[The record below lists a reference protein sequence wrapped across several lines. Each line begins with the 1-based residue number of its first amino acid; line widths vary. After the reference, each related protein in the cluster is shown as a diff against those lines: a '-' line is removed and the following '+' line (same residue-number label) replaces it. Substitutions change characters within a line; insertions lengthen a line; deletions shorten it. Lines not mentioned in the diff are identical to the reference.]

1 MKSEDLLAAVFPDQV
16 ACLENIVGEREV
28 PDHPLVNQTMHDCL
42 REAMDVDGLLQ
53 ILRKLEG
60 GEIAFVARDL
70 TAPSPLAAEVLN
82 AAPYAFLDDAPLEE
96 RRTQAVQTRRW
107 NETDSADDLGRLDPD
122 AIAAVR
128 EEAWP
133 QVRDADEMHE
143 ALTLLGF
150 ITDDEV
156 TTNSG
161 WSEQL
166 QTLARANRA
175 TQLAADTAV
184 WTSAEKLPLW
194 LALHPATPMQ
204 PPIAAPAE
212 YAAQTWTREDALL
225 ELVRH
230 RLGGLGPV
238 TVTALARSM
247 SVEAGAIELALTRL
261 QSEGYVMQG
270 RFSADV
276 TDTEWCERHLL
287 ARIHRYTIGRL
298 RREIEPVS
306 RRALMRFLFDW
317 QHVSA
322 ATRLSGPDA
331 LVATLAQLEGY
342 EAAAGAWE
350 AEILT
355 ARIDGYSI
363 SWLDELCRAGRI
375 SWARLRTG
383 SGGGGGPV
391 RSTPIVLL
399 PRRDM
404 AVWTSVSSGDY
415 PQEILLSSRAQAVA
429 DALREQGALFFDELL
444 DATRLLRTELE
455 DALGE
460 LVAAGRVSADSFAGL
475 RALLLPAAKRDG
487 GRHRRMRRHQFGGIE
502 DAGRWALARTNYLLP
517 FGEKMPDRADE
528 GRVLARK
535 SPRANASMN
544 APRTTSPSPRPS
556 PQRGEGE
563 NVEHI
568 ARTLLRRYGVV
579 FWKLLERE
587 APWLP
592 SWRELLRVYHRLEAR
607 GEIRGG
613 RFVEGL
619 VGEQFALPE
628 AIAPLRAVRQRVD
641 DGELVC
647 LSGCDPL
654 NLVGTVLVGDKVP
667 VLAGSRVLYRDG
679 APIAALIG
687 GKVTPLIELSA
698 ADTQLAKH
706 ALLRYPPSLPDALA
720 AAR

>member
-1 MKSEDLLAAVFPDQV
+1 AA
-16 ACLENIVGEREV
+16 
-28 PDHPLVNQTMHDCL
+28 
-42 REAMDVDGLLQ
+42 
-53 ILRKLEG
+53 
-60 GEIAFVARDL
+60 
-70 TAPSPLAAEVLN
+70 
-82 AAPYAFLDDAPLEE
+82 
-96 RRTQAVQTRRW
+96 
-107 NETDSADDLGRLDPD
+107 
-122 AIAAVR
+122 
-128 EEAWP
+128 
-133 QVRDADEMHE
+133 
-143 ALTLLGF
+143 
-150 ITDDEV
+150 
-156 TTNSG
+156 
-161 WSEQL
+161 
-166 QTLARANRA
+166 
-175 TQLAADTAV
+175 
-184 WTSAEKLPLW
+184 
-194 LALHPATPMQ
+194 
-204 PPIAAPAE
+204 
-212 YAAQTWTREDALL
+212 
-225 ELVRH
+225 
-230 RLGGLGPV
+230 
-238 TVTALARSM
+238 
-247 SVEAGAIELALTRL
+247 
-261 QSEGYVMQG
+261 
-270 RFSADV
+270 
-276 TDTEWCERHLL
+276 DTEWCERHLL

-317 QHVSA
+317 QHVSSA
-322 ATRLSGPDA
+322 ARLSGPDA
-331 LVATLAQLEGY
+331 LGTTLTQLEGY

-350 AEILT
+350 TELLP
-355 ARIDGYSI
+355 ARIDDYSI
-363 SWLDELCRAGRI
+363 NWLDELCRAGRI
-375 SWARLRTG
+375 SWKRLRPG

-404 AVWTSVSSGDY
+404 AVWKSVASGDD

-429 DALREQGALFFDELL
+429 DALREHGALFFDELL
-444 DATRLLRTELE
+444 DAAHLLRTELE

-487 GRHRRMRRHQFGGIE
+487 NRHRRLRRHQLNGIE
-502 DAGRWALARTNYLLP
+502 DAGRWALTRPTNLLP
-517 FGEKMPDRADE
+517 SGEKIPDRADE
-528 GRVLARK
+528 GPVLAGKPPTGPASLPMSRK
-535 SPRANASMN
+535 SA
-544 APRTTSPSPRPS
+544 PSPQPS
-556 PQRGEGE
+556 PQRGEGG

-628 AIAPLRAVRQRVD
+628 AIAPLRAVRQRAD

-667 VLAGSRVLYRDG
+667 ALAGSRVLYRDG
-679 APIAALIG
+679 AAIAALIG
-687 GKVTPLIELSA
+687 GKVTPLIELST